1 MKSILVDVGEIP
13 FKAKEHQKKYPTN
26 ITIVTQGTTRSNAS
40 TTGMQRSRELVLAQP
55 TVLCCFEVLADEERP
70 AAKKGNGEPRKGT
83 NPFLLFHIQPIMLA
97 V

>member
-1 MKSILVDVGEIP
+1 MKSILVDIREIP

-26 ITIVTQGTTRSNAS
+26 IAIVTQGTQGLLQVPQHRDA
-40 TTGMQRSRELVLAQP
+40 RCSRELVLAQP

-83 NPFLLFHIQPIMLA
+83 NPFLIISN
-97 V
+97 